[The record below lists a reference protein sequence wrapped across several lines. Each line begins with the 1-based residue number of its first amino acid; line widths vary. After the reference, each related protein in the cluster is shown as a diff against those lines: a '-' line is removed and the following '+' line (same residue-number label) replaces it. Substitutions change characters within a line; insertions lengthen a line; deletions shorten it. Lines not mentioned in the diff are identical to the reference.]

1 MVYLKEK
8 HAKKGFPEFE
18 VFQILK
24 ISL

>member
-8 HAKKGFPEFE
+8 HAKNGFPEFE